1 MGYEQINKQ
10 GSALILLN
18 AVRNCGEGI
27 TELFMH
33 PAKPQSSEIT
43 PWTKRVYEYEI
54 LKSGVLLKI
63 AKEEGIE
70 IISWSD
76 VPDILRN

>member
-1 MGYEQINKQ
+1 
-10 GSALILLN
+10 
-18 AVRNCGEGI
+18 
-27 TELFMH
+27 MH